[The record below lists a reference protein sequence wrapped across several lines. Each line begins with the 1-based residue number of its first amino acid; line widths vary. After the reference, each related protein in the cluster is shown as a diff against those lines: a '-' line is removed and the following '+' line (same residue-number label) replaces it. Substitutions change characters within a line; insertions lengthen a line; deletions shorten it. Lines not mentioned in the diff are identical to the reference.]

1 MSDRGT
7 MKTLSLHRRARRQKG
22 MTLVETMIAIAI
34 GLIIVAVGI
43 KGVSGAMSDSR
54 STDEVGDLPKIFTN
68 MQKVYGQRASFSGA
82 TQAIFVNAN
91 VFPTS
96 MTTSGSTNV
105 TNRWGGA
112 VTVAV
117 TAIAGGTN
125 NALTY
130 ETTGV
135 PSSECNNV
143 IPQLDNVVRI
153 VTVNGTSVKA
163 DKNPTDLAALT
174 TACSASASND
184 VIYTISK

>member
-1 MSDRGT
+1 MSDRGN
-7 MKTLSLHRRARRQKG
+7 MKELTFDRRARRQRG

-43 KGVSGAMSDSR
+43 KGVRGAMADSR
-54 STDEVGDLPKIFTN
+54 STDEVGDLPKIFSN
-68 MQKVYGQRASFSGA
+68 LQKVYAQRPSFAGA
-82 TQAIFVNAN
+82 TQAIFVNNNA
-91 VFPTS
+91 FPDS
-96 MTTSGSTNV
+96 MVTSGSTNV

-117 TAIAGGTN
+117 TSIGGGTN

-135 PSSECNNV
+135 PSAECSNV
-143 IPQLDNVVRI
+143 IPQLENVVRI

-163 DKNPTDLAALT
+163 DKNPTDLSALG
-174 TACSASASND
+174 TACSAGVSSD